1 MRAIKN
7 FFHDINDILLA
18 IIIVAIASGI
28 IYWRMGII
36 LDYPKQL
43 AAQQAAYE
51 QEADDLEDAEEA
63 DAAEANDAGS
73 ADAAEAD
80 KAAEQEATQA
90 EPQG

>member
-43 AAQQAAYE
+43 AAQQATYE
-51 QEADDLEDAEEA
+51 QEADDLEDAEES

>member
-51 QEADDLEDAEEA
+51 QEADDLEDAEE
-63 DAAEANDAGS
+63 S
-73 ADAAEAD
+73 DAAEAD

>member
-43 AAQQAAYE
+43 AAQQATYE
-51 QEADDLEDAEEA
+51 QEADDLEDAETE
-63 DAAEANDAGS
+63 DAGS

>member
-18 IIIVAIASGI
+18 VIIVVIAAGV

-36 LDYPKQL
+36 LDYPRQL
-43 AAQQAAYE
+43 AAQQASYE
-51 QEADDLEDAEEA
+51 QEAEDVYDDEDDKAEDAENA
-63 DAAEANDAGS
+63 DAAESTEQDAESG
-73 ADAAEAD
+73 DAEA
-80 KAAEQEATQA
+80 AP